1 MNEIERDFEKYLSKK
16 KFYLQTIHNLHFSFL
31 GERANVG
38 NIHASGAK
46 TLPRGIS
53 LCPYISPQDSLEES
67 NDVYGL
73 YADLMNV
80 HDYEKDSQEKL
91 YERLN
96 HSDPEL
102 VHFHLNT
109 LDRR

>member
-1 MNEIERDFEKYLSKK
+1 MKNLVG
-16 KFYLQTIHNLHFSFL
+16 QTSS
-31 GERANVG
+31 VG
-38 NIHASGAK
+38 DIHASGAK
-46 TLPRGIS
+46 TLPRGMS
-53 LCPYISPQDSLEES
+53 LCPHISPQETIEES

-80 HDYEKDSQEKL
+80 QNYEKDSQEKL

>member
-1 MNEIERDFEKYLSKK
+1 M
-16 KFYLQTIHNLHFSFL
+16 
-31 GERANVG
+31 
-38 NIHASGAK
+38 
-46 TLPRGIS
+46 S
-53 LCPYISPQDSLEES
+53 LCPHISPQENIEES

-80 HDYEKDSQEKL
+80 QDYEKDSQEKL

-109 LDRR
+109 LDRRQVIITFAFILSIIFLFFFKDKNDDPQHSLKYE